1 MYDESCF
8 SGINCLNELKVSI
21 SVIGIDRIESKI
33 NLQYGT
39 DCLSTGRRCR
49 SGGLCAALT
58 HEPISRLG

>member
-21 SVIGIDRIESKI
+21 SVFGIDRIESKI

-58 HEPISRLG
+58 LEPISRLG

>member
-21 SVIGIDRIESKI
+21 SVFGIDRIESKI

-39 DCLSTGRRCR
+39 
-49 SGGLCAALT
+49 GGAGAGACAL
-58 HEPISRLG
+58 H